1 MNYEHVDISDLLIL
15 LEKASPFSEDAMH
28 IHDELAKK
36 TEAVILGLFAHNVMP
51 VFRVNEALLL
61 GIHPSAKSYPDG
73 YVQVT
78 RFSTLQGVLGD
89 SQYSSVRAAIQ
100 SEGLFSMDRLSE
112 ATAAECLGLT
122 LAAELEYSNAVGQH
136 SHSYAPSLSERL

>member
-1 MNYEHVDISDLLIL
+1 MHYEHVDISDLLIL
-15 LEKASPFSEDAMH
+15 LEKASPFSEEAML

-36 TEAVILGLFAHNVMP
+36 TETLILGLFAQDVMP
-51 VFRVNEALLL
+51 VFRVNEVLLL

-78 RFSTLQGVLGD
+78 RFSIQQGVLGD
-89 SQYSSVRAAIQ
+89 SQYSSVRSAIQ
-100 SEGLFSMDRLSE
+100 SEGLCSMDHLSV
-112 ATAAECLGLT
+112 ATAAECLGLS

-136 SHSYAPSLSERL
+136 SHSYAPSLSEGL